1 MVWTTYAINHISKEK
16 MLQTSSHHMTATW
29 RESPEETQNE
39 NKECLPSSCQPPQSC
54 QTLHSGNSGRGNT
67 GYWPQ
72 IAEVHL
78 KGMTAI
84 SPDFA
89 SSLVAQTVKHLP
101 EMWETQVRLLG
112 REDPLEKE
120 MATHSSSLVWKIP
133 WTEEPGRLWS
143 MGSQRVRHDW
153 ETSLQYCLHSD
164 LPYGLQLP
172 TWHLSMCV

>member
-101 EMWETQVRLLG
+101 EIRETWVWFLGWEV
-112 REDPLEKE
+112 PLEKE
-120 MATHSSSLVWKIP
+120 MATHSNTLAGKSHGQRSLVGYGP
-133 WTEEPGRLWS
+133 WGHKESDTTERFHFPFLFLYTEKGWF
-143 MGSQRVRHDW
+143 H
-153 ETSLQYCLHSD
+153 
-164 LPYGLQLP
+164 
-172 TWHLSMCV
+172 